1 MLKIIVIIPR
11 GILLLS
17 LADTCTN
24 LSDLENKKLAV
35 TLVDFRNYFSLF
47 DRIRKQGRVY
57 Y

>member
-1 MLKIIVIIPR
+1 MVKIIVIIPR

-17 LADTCTN
+17 LVDTCTN

-47 DRIRKQGRVY
+47 DRIRKQGRV
-57 Y
+57 

>member
-1 MLKIIVIIPR
+1 MVKIIVIIPR
-11 GILLLS
+11 GIILLLS

-47 DRIRKQGRVY
+47 DRIRKQGRV
-57 Y
+57 